1 MKFFKLKDIKL
12 SPVQIIP
19 ASFFFAIMVGT
30 LFLML
35 PISAASGEGTDFLTA
50 LFTATTSICVT
61 GLVVVDTYAY
71 WSFFGQIVILILIQ
85 IGGLGMIAVASM
97 IMLLT
102 RRKFSLTDR
111 ILLRDA
117 FNLNTS
123 NRLLS
128 FLVNVLKG
136 TFVVELIGA
145 ILYSFVFIP
154 KFGALN
160 GIWKSVFNS
169 VSAFCNAG
177 MDVIGPSSLCDYR
190 DNPLVMT
197 VTILLIVFGGIGFV
211 VWFDVIERL
220 KEGVKRCFDPITTMK
235 RFSEHTKLV
244 LSFTLFLLIFG
255 ALAFLILE
263 FNNPGTIGNMSFGAK
278 LANSFFQS
286 VTLRTAGFT
295 TFPQENLTLASCFVA
310 YIFMFIGGSP
320 IGTAGGIK
328 TITFF
333 LLIMNVRSYL
343 RNQDDKVIFNHR
355 VSEDSMRKASA
366 IVFVSASA
374 VALLTI
380 ILTIVNPVPLED
392 ALYEVVSACGTVGL
406 SRALTSSLGSLGR
419 VTIIIAMYLG
429 RIGPISLVA
438 LFSRNSSDANKI
450 KYAEG
455 NFYVG

>member
-220 KEGVKRCFDPITTMK
+220 KEGVKRRFDPITTMK

>member
-1 MKFFKLKDIKL
+1 MKKFKLKEMKL

-30 LFLML
+30 IFLML
-35 PISAASGEGTDFLTA
+35 PISAASGRATDFLTA

-61 GLVVVDTYAY
+61 GLVVVDTYAH
-71 WSFFGQIVILILIQ
+71 WSLFGQIVIMILIQ

-102 RRKFSLTDR
+102 RRKFSMTDR

-136 TFVVELIGA
+136 TFIVEFVGA

-154 KFGALN
+154 KFGPAR
-160 GIWKSVFNS
+160 GIWTSIFNS

-177 MDVIGPSSLCDYR
+177 MDVIGPNSLGDYR

-197 VTILLIVFGGIGFV
+197 VTILLIVFGGLGFV
-211 VWFDVIERL
+211 VWFDVMDQV
-220 KEGVKRCFDPITTMK
+220 KEGAKRRFDPITVIK

-244 LSFTLFLLIFG
+244 LSFTLFLLISG
-255 ALAFLILE
+255 MLAFLVLE
-263 FNNPGTIGNMSFGAK
+263 FNNPGTIGSMGFGGK
-278 LANSFFQS
+278 LANSFFES

-295 TFPQENLTLASCFVA
+295 TFPQENLRLESCIVA
-310 YIFMFIGGSP
+310 YLFMFIGGSP

-328 TITFF
+328 TTTFF

-366 IVFVSASA
+366 VVFVSATA
-374 VALLTI
+374 VFVLTI
-380 ILTIVNPVPLED
+380 LLLVVNPVPMED
-392 ALYEVVSACGTVGL
+392 AFYEVVSACGTVGL
-406 SRALTSSLGSLGR
+406 SRGLTSSLGALGR
-419 VTIIIAMYLG
+419 LTIIIAMYLG

-438 LFSRNSSDANKI
+438 LFSRNSVDANKI

-455 NFYVG
+455 TFYVG